1 MTANLPL
8 FDWLKRRAA
17 GLLLH
22 PVSLPGP
29 YGVGTLGAAAFR
41 LVDFLKEARM
51 SYWQI
56 LPLGPTGYGDS
67 PYSSFSAF
75 AGNPYLVDLQ
85 PLLAFGLLTADD
97 LVELDRLPAVRVD
110 YGALY
115 TIKWPVLRLAFQR
128 FREQGHAELPGYGS
142 FAQFKAE
149 HKAWLD
155 PFALFMAL
163 KAQHGGHPWYE
174 WEPKVR
180 TWARACEQSLPET
193 ILEQAEAQRFY
204 QYLFFAQWNQLRAY
218 ATRNGVSIVGDVPI
232 FVSRDSADLWSEPE
246 VFHLDSHLMP
256 PSVAGVPPDYF
267 SPDGQLW
274 GNPLYNW
281 EHLKASGYDWW
292 MRRLAAN
299 FAMLD
304 VVRLDHFRGFAA
316 YWSVPASAANARKGT
331 WEPGPGLDFFRAVRE
346 RFPNAR
352 MIAEDLGEIDEP
364 VYRLVDNTGL
374 PGMAVLQFAFDAHPE
389 NIHLPH
395 NMRPNQVL
403 YPGTHDNDTTRGWYA
418 GAGALSQDQLRRYF
432 RVNGADVAWDFV
444 RACYGAVPRLAVV
457 TAQDLLALGSEA
469 RMNTPGTP
477 SGNWQWRM
485 TQQQFEQLA
494 RHTPYLREIA
504 WLYNR
509 LPEEEQEDLL
519 TAEE

>member
-316 YWSVPASAANARKGT
+316 YWSVPASAPTPAKARGSRAG
-331 WEPGPGLDFFRAVRE
+331 PRLLPRGARALPQRAHDCRGPGRDRRAGLQ
-346 RFPNAR
+346 AR
-352 MIAEDLGEIDEP
+352 RQHGPARNG
-364 VYRLVDNTGL
+364 R
-374 PGMAVLQFAFDAHPE
+374 LQFAFDAHPE

-469 RMNTPGTP
+469 RMTPPAPRPATG
-477 SGNWQWRM
+477 SG
-485 TQQQFEQLA
+485 A
-494 RHTPYLREIA
+494 
-504 WLYNR
+504 
-509 LPEEEQEDLL
+509 
-519 TAEE
+519 